1 MIAFI
6 TSLKVVNINHLIL
19 IKNIMGVVIEHFENG
34 FIEFK
39 DKTKF
44 TSFVKKI
51 YEENEK
57 DSDIILNKIRNYSDA
72 IYYMRN
78 YCGNFKLVKF

>member
-1 MIAFI
+1 
-6 TSLKVVNINHLIL
+6 
-19 IKNIMGVVIEHFENG
+19 MGVIIEHFENG

-44 TSFVKKI
+44 TEFVKKI

-78 YCGNFKLVKF
+78 YSGNFKLVKF